1 MKTIE
6 GVLKVEHA
14 TKIETCEKHGEY
26 ESRNY
31 FGNIWSKCLKCGEE
45 RAEIERQQVELEM
58 RKQKRQRWESKLGAA
73 EYLNAFAIERWTLTL
88 QQHRNKKKH

>member
-31 FGNIWSKCLKCGEE
+31 FGNIWSKCLSAAKS
-45 RAEIERQQVELEM
+45 A
-58 RKQKRQRWESKLGAA
+58 QRSSASKLSWRCESKSASAGNQSLGLLQ
-73 EYLNAFAIERWTLTL
+73 YLNAFAIERWTPTL